1 MPHCIGMSM
10 NWTIAPTSGDDSA
23 RETRTAKLISL
34 EISGPQRR
42 RTKIVVRNLS
52 PHGIGG
58 RGDIDLLPC
67 ERLVVHLPNG
77 HNVEAIVRWVRKNSF
92 GLSLDERIDADAL
105 QARAAVSAA
114 IVPRDAAIG
123 FEPFKHI
130 GSTSRTGFKRS
141 HRDEVLGSSGWTS
154 S

>member
-1 MPHCIGMSM
+1 MSM
-10 NWTIAPTSGDDSA
+10 NWTIAPTPGHDSA

-34 EISGPQRR
+34 EISGAQRR

-67 ERLVVHLPNG
+67 EQVVVHLPDG
-77 HNVEAIVRWVRKNSF
+77 RDVDAIVRWVRKNSF
-92 GLSLDERIDADAL
+92 GLSLDERIDSEAL
-105 QARAAVSAA
+105 QSRGSGPAA

-123 FEPFKHI
+123 FQPMKHT
-130 GSTSRTGFKRS
+130 GTASRSGFQRS
-141 HRDEVLGSSGWTS
+141 HRDEVLGSSDWTQNG
-154 S
+154 